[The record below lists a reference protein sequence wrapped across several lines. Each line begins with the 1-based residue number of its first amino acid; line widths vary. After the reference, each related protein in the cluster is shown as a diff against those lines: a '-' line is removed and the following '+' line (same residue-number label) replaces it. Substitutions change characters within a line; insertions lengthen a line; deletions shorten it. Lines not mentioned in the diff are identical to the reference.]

1 MNDFK
6 LDSKYSGNWNRESL
20 DGDQEDKKRV
30 LLNSD
35 NRLIYIYGD
44 IDARNC
50 ADIAYEITSI
60 NIIDDDKESSSKN
73 YTRKPIKIFFNSHG
87 GSVYDMWLLVDTIM
101 SSTTPVYTYCTGY
114 AMSAAF
120 IAFLAGDKRY
130 MSPHA
135 TLMFHQISCW
145 RYGKYQDIV
154 DDREH
159 MDEMNEQI
167 EKFVSERTKIDEYFI
182 LESRKKKR
190 DVYFSANEALDLSII
205 DEILNLKQ
213 PINKENT
220 SKKNKKGEKKN
231 DSNER
236 EYGKG

>member
-1 MNDFK
+1 MEEYK
-6 LDSKYSGNWNRESL
+6 LNSRYSGNWNRESL
-20 DGDQEDKKRV
+20 DGDQEDKKKV

-50 ADIAYEITSI
+50 SDIAYEISSI
-60 NIIDDDKESSSKN
+60 NLIDDEKEANSKN
-73 YTRKPIKIFFNSHG
+73 YTRKPIRIYFNSQG
-87 GSVYDMWLLVDTIM
+87 GNVYDMWLLVDSIL
-101 SSTTPVYTYCTGY
+101 SSTTTVYTYCTGY

-120 IAFLAGDKRY
+120 VAFLAGDKRY

-159 MDEMNEQI
+159 MDEMNEEV
-167 EKFVSERTKIDEYFI
+167 EKFVMERTKISEDFI

-190 DVYFSANEALDLSII
+190 DVYFSANKALELSII
-205 DEILNLKQ
+205 DEVLNIKQ
-213 PINKENT
+213 PISKQHT
-220 SKKNKKGEKKN
+220 SKKNKKGEK
-231 DSNER
+231 
-236 EYGKG
+236 

>member
-60 NIIDDDKESSSKN
+60 NIIDDDKESSSKY

-87 GSVYDMWLLVDTIM
+87 GSVYDMWLLVDSILN
-101 SSTTPVYTYCTGY
+101 STTPVYTYCTGY

-167 EKFVSERTKIDEYFI
+167 EKFVMERTKIDEYFI
-182 LESRKKKR
+182 LEARKKKR
-190 DVYFSANEALDLSII
+190 DVYFSAKTALDLEII
-205 DEILNLKQ
+205 DEILSVKSSLVKTSDS
-213 PINKENT
+213 NKRKG
-220 SKKNKKGEKKN
+220 SKKSE
-231 DSNER
+231 
-236 EYGKG
+236 